1 MLLLLVSQQ
10 VDVKALTEGRKPII
24 GNEDAPVVIVMFT
37 DPDCPYCRA
46 THHNLFEFAQSRP
59 DVAVYIRWFPLRTIH
74 PNAQLKA
81 EVLACTPRKY
91 VPEVISI
98 MEQHSARE
106 PFDWT
111 WIARFDEKTVRGI
124 KKCVESGKGKK
135 IVEEDFRLGFKL
147 GVQGTPTFFINGK
160 KHVGAMTSPQIV
172 EKVVRQYTG
181 Q

>member
-10 VDVKALTEGRKPII
+10 VDVKTLTEGRKPVI
-24 GNEDAPVVIVMFT
+24 GTEGAPVTIVMFT
-37 DPDCPYCRA
+37 DPDCPYCRM
-46 THHNLFEFAQSRP
+46 THRNVIEFAQSRP
-59 DVAVYIRWFPLRTIH
+59 DVAFYIRWFPLRTIH
-74 PNAQLKA
+74 PHAQKKA
-81 EVLACTPRKY
+81 EVLACTPTKY
-91 VPEVISI
+91 VPEVVSI
-98 MEQHSARE
+98 IEEHSARE

-111 WIARFDEKTVRGI
+111 WIARLDEKTVRKI

-160 KHVGAMTSPQIV
+160 KHVGALRSPQEV
-172 EKVVRQYTG
+172 ERVVNQYTG

>member
-10 VDVKALTEGRKPII
+10 VDVQTLTEGRKPVI
-24 GNEDAPVVIVMFT
+24 GTEGAPVTIVMFT
-37 DPDCPYCRA
+37 DPDCPYCRM
-46 THHNLFEFAQSRP
+46 THRNVIEFAQSRP
-59 DVAVYIRWFPLRTIH
+59 DVAFYVRWFPLRTIH
-74 PNAQLKA
+74 PHAQKKA
-81 EVLACTPRKY
+81 EVLACTPAKY
-91 VPEVISI
+91 LPEVLSI
-98 MEQHSARE
+98 IEERSARE

-111 WIARFDEKTVRGI
+111 WIARLDEKTVQKI

-160 KHVGAMTSPQIV
+160 KHVGAMRSPQEV
-172 EKVVRQYTG
+172 ERVVNQYTG